1 VLKSGHNGIRAVC
14 KGNPQSVDFEGLT
27 NLSGYARVE
36 FGPWWRTALVC
47 LESPM
52 LRDLIAHSSIT
63 SRETVEKLIRNL
75 AVILDGVDFGGV
87 FYFLK
92 LTALS

>member
-1 VLKSGHNGIRAVC
+1 VSPAEEC
-14 KGNPQSVDFEGLT
+14 
-27 NLSGYARVE
+27 
-36 FGPWWRTALVC
+36 GPFV
-47 LESPM
+47 
-52 LRDLIAHSSIT
+52 

-87 FYFLK
+87 FYFLE